1 MRAIGAESWLTEPER
16 ALLFAIGAYAP
27 GEGRIVEIGSWKG
40 ASACLLAGGLAR
52 RGQGRLTGVD
62 PHAGGPPWLGLA
74 PFRGTLESFRTTTT
88 GAGVALLLDMRVG
101 DSLAVAGSW
110 PAQPLDAVFID
121 GDHSLIGALHDF
133 ECWAPKLRAVSVDR
147 GDGEVVQL
155 PGAGARR
162 VVVCLADEVEGFG
175 TALQVGDVL
184 LVCNDGGEERSLPI
198 HHSLL
203 GSRLRRLRL
212 AGAAALGRAPAAR
225 PVAG

>member
-1 MRAIGAESWLTEPER
+1 MTPEEASTAIGAS
-16 ALLFAIGAYAP
+16 AP

-74 PFRGTLESFRTTTT
+74 PFRGTLESSLTTTT

-101 DSLAVAGSW
+101 
-110 PAQPLDAVFID
+110 
-121 GDHSLIGALHDF
+121 
-133 ECWAPKLRAVSVDR
+133 
-147 GDGEVVQL
+147 
-155 PGAGARR
+155 R
-162 VVVCLADEVEGFG
+162 VVVCLADEVERFG
-175 TALQVGDVL
+175 TALQVGDIL
-184 LVCNDGGEERSLPI
+184 LVCNDGCEEGSLPI